1 MLQVQEEH
9 EDNEDSEAIE
19 KAKNETKNE
28 DNFLYKEQ
36 IIVFGHVD
44 LEPEIDDHD
53 DLDDWVM
60 IDHEWSVVFWF
71 KNQEKKIWTL
81 RFQNCSL

>member
-53 DLDDWVM
+53 DLNDWVM
-60 IDHEWSVVFWF
+60 IDHE
-71 KNQEKKIWTL
+71 
-81 RFQNCSL
+81 